1 MCPFQKPCTYQLK
14 RRTEIGQ
21 THHYPILQITGTQ
34 IGQIAGKRRLC
45 RNHQPNGAEHHAGH
59 KQREVFFVETR
70 YPAFY
75 GEKKP
80 VERDPFMHF
89 SPLLRLVGQR
99 FNMPPATYTGVQTGH
114 ATQDTAKHESVEIA
128 AHLLRDRIH
137 AKLLCVQHLVTAIIL
152 GEKTICTLVQRTG
165 RPLVFQ

>member
-1 MCPFQKPCTYQLK
+1 MEQRQQSDRCPKKTFEYSRTAIELRFQVCPFQKPCTYQLK

-21 THHYPILQITGTQ
+21 THHFPILQITGTQ

-114 ATQDTAKHESVEIA
+114 ACGPSPKDSGNHSRHCQA
-128 AHLLRDRIH
+128 RI
-137 AKLLCVQHLVTAIIL
+137 
-152 GEKTICTLVQRTG
+152 R
-165 RPLVFQ
+165 